1 MDNGQNHQLSFD
13 ILVHFFLYL
22 YFVTFCTSYYS
33 YTSSLYTYKIKT
45 IFYKCSKYTLYNWTK
60 RLQDFLGL
68 VFLPWPSVGNAM
80 DWPTLEFSIFSR
92 HFFIFSS
99 HDSFWVSVSR
109 CRINWQFKFSAVV
122 KAKPSDTNSF
132 SIKKK
137 KLIKTWFLILINFLF
152 LFFYENN
159 QMFFIHKIN
168 KPLINDNFVEKG
180 QHMNNRTKVKAI

>member
-92 HFFIFSS
+92 HFLIFSS

-122 KAKPSDTNSF
+122 KAKPSDTNSI

-137 KLIKTWFLILINFLF
+137 KNLIKTWFLILINFLF
-152 LFFYENN
+152 LFFYENKC
-159 QMFFIHKIN
+159 FSSIK
-168 KPLINDNFVEKG
+168 LIN
-180 QHMNNRTKVKAI
+180 HW